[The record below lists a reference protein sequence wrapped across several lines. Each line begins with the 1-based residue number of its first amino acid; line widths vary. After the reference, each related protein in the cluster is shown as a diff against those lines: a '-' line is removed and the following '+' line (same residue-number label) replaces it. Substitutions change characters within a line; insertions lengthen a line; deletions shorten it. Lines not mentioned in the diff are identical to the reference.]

1 MKSSSKGYVS
11 RPSGGLVNLP
21 SAYKAAPKEKDMQR
35 FALLFLAALAALLVF
50 TLAPRAQEVAATT
63 QVVGGNGGLV
73 NLPGGGGVA
82 LTPTVGSFVPG
93 QRLNAAAF
101 IPVSYSVTS
110 HSILVIGM
118 YGEYV
123 VMTKINSTGQ
133 VLYEA
138 TLTAIAPGI
147 TQIVSEWHCVCHPG
161 VTQRVV
167 TDSNG
172 PLKPEQYQR
181 QHDDKLAI
189 ALSHHP
195 AKTTEQ

>member
-11 RPSGGLVNLP
+11 RPFGGLVNLP
-21 SAYKAAPKEKDMQR
+21 SKEKDMQR
-35 FALLFLAALAALLVF
+35 FALLGFAALTALFCL
-50 TLAPRAQEVAATT
+50 TQAPRTQEVAATT
-63 QVVGGNGGLV
+63 QVIGGNGGLV
-73 NLPGGGGVA
+73 NLPGGGGIA
-82 LTPTVGSFVPG
+82 LTPTVGAFVPG
-93 QRLNAAAF
+93 QRLDTSRF
-101 IPVSYSVTS
+101 TPVSFVVTS
-110 HSILVIGM
+110 NRVILVGI

-123 VMTKINSTGQ
+123 VMAQITSTGKI
-133 VLYEA
+133 LYEA

-172 PLKPEQYQR
+172 PLRPEQYQE
-181 QHDDKLAI
+181 QHDAKLSI

-195 AKTTEQ
+195 AKTTEE